1 MGDVMSIKEEII
13 SFARDIKIDLIGFC
27 DINFDESLINF
38 LKEKRELELL
48 TGFEEENENKRTDIK
63 KIMEDAQ
70 TIIAIALPYK
80 TTDINTKQI
89 HISKSSIGLGYRI
102 VLKEKLLKLCNFLIE
117 EYGAK
122 AVSFCDNNPLCE
134 REIARK
140 SGIGFIGKNN
150 SLITE
155 KYGSYVFLGEIITNI
170 YIERD
175 KAIENKCGSC
185 TICLNACPSGALL
198 KPWYI
203 DPRKCI
209 SFLTQK
215 KEELTDSEKKLLG
228 LNIYGCDTCQD
239 VCPYNKT
246 AEYSK
251 IKEFKP
257 FGWEVNINP
266 DFILGLTN
274 SEYKCTFK
282 KVSCGWRGKRV
293 LKRNTLIALEN
304 LKRNK

>member
-1 MGDVMSIKEEII
+1 MSIKEEII
-13 SFARDIKIDLIGFC
+13 SFARDIEIDLIGFC
-27 DINFDESLINF
+27 DINFDEGLINF
-38 LKEKRELELL
+38 LKEKRELGLL

-80 TTDINTKQI
+80 TADINTKQI
-89 HISKSSIGLGYRI
+89 HISKSSIGLDYHI

-117 EYGAK
+117 KYGAK

-150 SLITE
+150 SLITK

-175 KAIENKCGSC
+175 KAVENKCGSC

-251 IKEFKP
+251 IEEFKP
-257 FGWEVNINP
+257 FGWEANINP

-274 SEYKCTFK
+274 SEYKRTFK